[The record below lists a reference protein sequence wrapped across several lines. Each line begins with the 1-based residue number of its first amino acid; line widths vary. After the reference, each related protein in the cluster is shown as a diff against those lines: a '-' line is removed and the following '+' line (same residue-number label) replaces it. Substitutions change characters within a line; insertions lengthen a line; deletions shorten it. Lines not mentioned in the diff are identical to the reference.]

1 MRTFGGHRSRPK
13 DRPESLR
20 GRRMNKRNYQK
31 ELEKIIEGLPGS
43 SGPVPRVFRHSCC
56 APCSSYVL
64 EYLCKYF
71 YITVFYFNP
80 NITEAEEYQKRA
92 AEQKRLI
99 EAYNGQEKGYSISV
113 VEGEY
118 APESFLE
125 MSRGLESCPEG
136 GERCFLCYGLRLKET
151 AEYAARGGYDYFA
164 TTLTVSPL
172 KNAGKL
178 NEIGEALAR
187 KYGVAWLPSDFK
199 KKEGYKRSIELSA
212 QYDLYRQNYCGCL
225 FSRAE
230 AACGSRQTES

>member
-1 MRTFGGHRSRPK
+1 
-13 DRPESLR
+13 
-20 GRRMNKRNYQK
+20 
-31 ELEKIIEGLPGS
+31 
-43 SGPVPRVFRHSCC
+43 
-56 APCSSYVL
+56 
-64 EYLCKYF
+64 
-71 YITVFYFNP
+71 
-80 NITEAEEYQKRA
+80 
-92 AEQKRLI
+92 
-99 EAYNGQEKGYSISV
+99 
-113 VEGEY
+113 
-118 APESFLE
+118 
-125 MSRGLESCPEG
+125 MSRGLERCPEG

-187 KYGVAWLPSDFK
+187 KYRAMGEKYGVKWLPSDFK

>member
-1 MRTFGGHRSRPK
+1 
-13 DRPESLR
+13 
-20 GRRMNKRNYQK
+20 MNKRNYQK

-43 SGPVPRVFRHSCC
+43 SGPVPRVFLHSCC

-118 APESFLE
+118 AP
-125 MSRGLESCPEG
+125 
-136 GERCFLCYGLRLKET
+136 
-151 AEYAARGGYDYFA
+151 
-164 TTLTVSPL
+164 
-172 KNAGKL
+172 
-178 NEIGEALAR
+178 
-187 KYGVAWLPSDFK
+187 
-199 KKEGYKRSIELSA
+199 
-212 QYDLYRQNYCGCL
+212 
-225 FSRAE
+225 
-230 AACGSRQTES
+230 